1 MATPNNPQFP
11 EKKTKD
17 YVISDAMRRALSA
30 RGIESAEEQ
39 LEYMKSVNDRFKGTN
54 FREGN

>member
-1 MATPNNPQFP
+1 MATPSNPQFP

-17 YVISDAMRRALSA
+17 YIISPAMKRALAA

-39 LEYMKSVNDRFKGTN
+39 LSYMASTMDRFKGTD
-54 FREGN
+54 FRGK